1 MANQSRNNTSSYLLI
16 EWTGSSFPSEFPQ
29 PYLISTD
36 NIANVVHHNNGTG
49 GGGLD
54 AIRIN
59 YFTRHTGGALPMVE
73 LEWTGG
79 LSLNDATATINSL
92 ISAIIGSQQEAGIG
106 TRWDANANTS
116 VLGNTLASITVTP

>member
-1 MANQSRNNTSSYLLI
+1 MAC
-16 EWTGSSFPSEFPQ
+16 PQ
-29 PYLISTD
+29 
-36 NIANVVHHNNGTG
+36 ANVVHQNNGTG